1 VPTSVALG
9 AVEGITMLNLNPY
22 KLFIIVSAPRTMVV
36 YPLGSLNR
44 TSKQGLQIPETYNEI
59 GVTVVGGESSE
70 YLELVGLR
78 IIVYESW
85 FTPAEVNLSAIR
97 PLPRTLKMAMD
108 CCSALKCDIWRRGW
122 DFERRV
128 VDFTTENL

>member
-1 VPTSVALG
+1 MPTSVALG

-59 GVTVVGGESSE
+59 GVTVVGGRAQNTWNW
-70 YLELVGLR
+70 L
-78 IIVYESW
+78 VYES
-85 FTPAEVNLSAIR
+85 
-97 PLPRTLKMAMD
+97 
-108 CCSALKCDIWRRGW
+108 
-122 DFERRV
+122 
-128 VDFTTENL
+128 